1 MTEPKEYKWNLSEL
15 YNGDDDPRIQA
26 DVEAARAAATA
37 FAAKWRSRDD
47 YLTDAA
53 VLGEALADYEQLAR
67 EHGVAARPSY
77 YLWLRRTVDQNNND
91 LKAKT
96 AVVEKAVAEISNQLK
111 FFELKLGQTKPAD
124 QPAHLAGRQIAPY
137 KYWLSRI
144 YEQAKY
150 NFNEQTEQVLEMIEP
165 QATRSWI
172 DMIEE
177 ILSAKSVR
185 VWDGAAETEHP
196 FNSAL
201 EMLKSPDLKVVDS
214 VGQAINATLDEV
226 APLAEREINA
236 VVTTYKR
243 ETQLRGFDT
252 PERARYV
259 GDGLKPEVAEVMM
272 SAIEKRYDLPR
283 RYYALMAKIL
293 GQDKLKYWQRSVTL
307 GQIPAGYSFQKAI
320 DSVARVLGNLDPD
333 FSVKLHEALKKG
345 YIDADVR
352 PGKSGGAFCAY
363 TGLNEP
369 NYLMLNFTGGL
380 RDVET
385 LAHEFGH
392 YLNFVYMKE
401 ECNGLNY
408 GVPTPLAEITS
419 TFNEKY
425 IMEELLTEADD
436 ETRLSIMLST
446 LSSEAATIF
455 RQTAA
460 MRFEQELYREIDAKG
475 YLSHEQIGRLFVKH
489 MEPYM
494 GDAVEQSEGAG
505 NWWIYWSHLRTLFY
519 NYSYSFA
526 FLVAKALQVQV
537 DSDPAFITE
546 YKRLLRAGLR
556 YDPQELLKSMGLDIT
571 TEALW
576 NKGID
581 AFEDSLNEAEA
592 LAKKLGKIK

>member
-1 MTEPKEYKWNLSEL
+1 MPEYKWNLSEL
-15 YNGDDDPRIQA
+15 YNGDDDPRIEA
-26 DVEAARAAATA
+26 DVEAARTAVTA
-37 FAAKWRSRDD
+37 FATKWRDRED
-47 YLTDAA
+47 YLTDPT
-53 VLGEALADYEQLAR
+53 VLHEALTDYDRLNR
-67 EHGVAARPSY
+67 EHGAAARPSY
-77 YLWLRRTVDQNNND
+77 YLWLRRSVDQNNTE

-96 AVVEKAVAEISNQLK
+96 AVVDKAVAEISNLLK
-111 FFELKLGQTKPAD
+111 FFDLKLGQTKAAD
-124 QPAHLAGRQIAPY
+124 QPIMLADKRLAPY
-137 KYWLSRI
+137 KYWLQRI

-150 NFNEQTEQVLEMIEP
+150 NFSEQTEQVLEMIEP
-165 QATRSWI
+165 QATRAWV

-177 ILSAKSVR
+177 MLAAKSVR
-185 VWDGAAETEHP
+185 IWDGTAETEHP

-214 VGQAINATLDEV
+214 VGQAVNAVLSEV

-243 ETQLRGFDT
+243 ESQLRGFGT
-252 PERARYV
+252 AEQARYI
-259 GDGLKPEVAEVMM
+259 GDGLKPEVAEMMM
-272 SAIEKRYDLPR
+272 STIEKRYGLSR
-283 RYYALMAKIL
+283 KYYALMANIL
-293 GQDKLKYWQRSVTL
+293 GKDKLKYWQRSVTL
-307 GQIPAGYSFQKAI
+307 GQIPGGYSFQKAI

-333 FSVKLHEALKKG
+333 FSAKLHEALKKG

-352 PGKSGGAFCAY
+352 AGKSGGAFCAY
-363 TGLNEP
+363 IGLNEP

-392 YLNFVYMKE
+392 YLNFVYMKD

-408 GVPTPLAEITS
+408 GVPMPLAEITS

-425 IMEELLTEADD
+425 VMEELLTEADD
-436 ETRLSIMLST
+436 ETKLSIMLST
-446 LSSEAATIF
+446 LASEAATIF

-460 MRFEQELYREIDAKG
+460 MRFEQELYREIDAQG
-475 YLSHEQIGRLFVKH
+475 YLSHEQIGQLFIKH
-489 MEPYM
+489 MSAYM
-494 GDAVEQSEGAG
+494 GDAVDQSEGSG
-505 NWWIYWSHLRTLFY
+505 NWWVYWSHLRTFFY

-526 FLVAKALQVQV
+526 LLVAKALQAHV

-546 YKRLLRAGLR
+546 YKRLLRAGSQ

-576 NKGID
+576 NKSID